1 MYITETKQN
10 FIIVEGDSRF
20 SSAILFPHN
29 IHYKGYPISLP
40 FSLSLMG
47 EVKRNPSLLDKCTV
61 ISNFGQ
67 DKQYALLALDCSNVV
82 KNASVENTLKLN
94 KIYKGEVIAKIF
106 GTSIISV
113 NGQFGF
119 IESPI
124 VEEIGEPIHI
134 SPVEGSSS
142 KLDIARFSR
151 AVLSGESI
159 YADEENDSVNI
170 EDFLDKEELAVIRDS
185 DKAIVQK
192 LLNKTCGLN
201 RKNINVIN
209 LELDFCYH
217 PSSQIDLHDFL
228 SKRPHYFEENIFWL
242 SCYTD
247 EGTGDNKFII
257 YDVNNLVME
266 VTINEYGMWVTEFS
280 YNKSRTNAKFLVDK
294 NQNALVISGRNIII
308 HPDIFVKD
316 NYIETGELI
325 LAQYDVA
332 KRILFQLSQEVKR
345 EKERAGVDYLILKE
359 LLSFQERKELE
370 LHDRFSIKVE
380 PDHLKLATSEDSEV
394 TVLEVVNMPDMANL
408 FIETD
413 SEECHIEIS
422 RGKEKP
428 LFATLKEATMG
439 GSFLIQFYHHHF
451 SLSDLEKTGIEV
463 RRKANV
469 NHLRLQQNA
478 IKDFVDGHNEFDI
491 FRKLK
496 LGELESSE
504 CENMDV
510 EFFDTKFTHVENG
523 NNQPLAIKKA
533 ICNKDILLIQGPPGT
548 GKTSVIVE
556 IIKQLV
562 LNKNERVLVCSQAH
576 SAVKNI
582 CDRLKDSNDSIR
594 IGNIDVEETMIS
606 DDNVD
611 RLKYLKNTML
621 LLGSL
626 KEAQKKNLTLGE
638 EEFNK
643 YLKDYSSDHTQEH
656 FAKEHEKVCNYFS
669 ANQNV
674 EVNDYLDILGELHSE
689 LLKMGDEAVSFNI
702 TSHYQSL
709 DVLMGTCIGIG
720 MDYDLQNS
728 GIVFDTVIIDEAGKA
743 NLAEATV
750 PMQLG
755 KKYIL
760 VGDQRQLPPYMDREE
775 VAQFTGESTNQNLT
789 QKEVEAALSYSL
801 FEDFLHDG
809 NFPKGNTV
817 LLNYQYR
824 MNPEIG
830 NYISELFYH
839 NALNHG
845 RGTENQR
852 CILEG
857 YPNAVT
863 FIDTS
868 TYETIDGRNVAYESG
883 NSQDGFYNLYE
894 IKVIERSL
902 LPKLELMVRDDKTLS
917 VGFITPYRNQRQKL
931 LQCLTNSSFKDMV
944 YTIDSIQGTE
954 FDVVVLSLVR
964 AFDPRRGNRTV
975 GFLDD
980 MRRLNVA
987 LSRAKKKLIIIGNL
1001 NTLCAESAH
1010 FQSQESDDIVP
1021 VNVFRKLKEIKERSA
1036 DKTSLSKLKDAIE
1049 TGIVSKGSLFSGCR
1063 WQLEGE
1069 KLRVNIKLNGEMLSF
1084 PIKYDK
1090 TFQYYGYKEKEINVE
1105 FIGIASNGRPLFEYK
1120 PQVSIA
1126 QQIQDGYLNTFNA
1139 RLLGWI
1145 NDDSLDYEVELE
1157 DGATLILNLNADIE
1171 DDQFAQTL
1179 LNSVEVKTLPFY
1191 RYADK
1196 TYTLDNSAYRKFKD
1210 CHKENENVKITI
1222 IDDFD
1227 KDIYIVKCE
1236 DIYGKIVKKYCR
1248 SKLKKNTETRAVIY
1262 KMGYNSITF
1271 KV

>member
-1 MYITETKQN
+1 MIITETKHN
-10 FIIVEGDSRF
+10 FIIVEGDNRF

-29 IHYKGYPISLP
+29 IHYKGNPISLP
-40 FSLSLMG
+40 FSLSLME
-47 EVKRNPSLLDKCTV
+47 EVKRNPSLLNKCTV
-61 ISNFGQ
+61 VSNFGQ
-67 DKQYALLALDCSNVV
+67 DKQYALLALDCSDVI
-82 KNASVENTLKLN
+82 KNASVENALRLN
-94 KIYKGEVIAKIF
+94 KIYKGEVIAKVF

-124 VEEIGEPIHI
+124 VEGIGESIHI

-151 AVLSGESI
+151 AVLAGESI
-159 YADEENDSVNI
+159 NNIEENESVNI
-170 EDFLDKEELAVIRDS
+170 ENFLDKEELAVVCDT
-185 DKAIVQK
+185 DKAIVEN
-192 LLNKTCGLN
+192 LLNKASCIN
-201 RKNINVIN
+201 RKNINVVN
-209 LELDFCYH
+209 LELDLCYR

-266 VTINEYGMWVTEFS
+266 VIINEYGMWVTEFS
-280 YNKSRTNAKFLVDK
+280 YNKSRTNAKFLVDR

-370 LHDRFSIKVE
+370 LHDRFSIKVDPE
-380 PDHLKLATSEDSEV
+380 HLRLATSEDSEA
-394 TVLEVVNMPDMANL
+394 TILEVVNLPEMANL
-408 FIETD
+408 FIEND

-422 RGKEKP
+422 RGKEKT
-428 LFATLKEATMG
+428 LFATLKEDVMG

-451 SLSDLEKTGIEV
+451 SLSELAKTGIEV

-478 IKDFVDGHNEFDI
+478 IKDFVDGHDEFDI

-504 CENMDV
+504 CENVDV

-582 CDRLKDSNDSIR
+582 YDRLKDSHDSIR

-606 DDNVD
+606 DDNID
-611 RLKYLKNTML
+611 RLKYIKNTML
-621 LLGSL
+621 RLGGL
-626 KEAQKKNLTLGE
+626 KENSTLGE
-638 EEFNK
+638 EDLSK
-643 YLKDYSSDHTQEH
+643 YLTDYSSDHTQEH
-656 FAKEHEKVCNYFS
+656 FAKEHAKVCNYFS

-689 LLKMGDEAVSFNI
+689 LLMMGEEAVSFNI
-702 TSHYQSL
+702 ASHYQSL

-775 VAQFTGESTNQNLT
+775 VALFTGESTNQNLT

-809 NFPKGNTV
+809 NFPEGNTV

-830 NYISELFYH
+830 NYISELFY
-839 NALNHG
+839 NDVLKHG

-868 TYETIDGRNVAYESG
+868 TYETIDGRNVAHESG
-883 NSQDGFYNLYE
+883 NSQDGFYNFYE
-894 IKVIERSL
+894 IKVIEKSL

-931 LQCLTNSSFKDMV
+931 LHSLINSSFKDKV

-964 AFDPRRGNRTV
+964 AFDHRRGNRTV

-1001 NTLCAESAH
+1001 DTLCSESAH
-1010 FQSQESDDIVP
+1010 FKTEETRDIVP
-1021 VNVFRKLKEIKERSA
+1021 VNVFRKLREIKERSA

-1049 TGIVSKGSLFSGCR
+1049 SGIVSKGTLFSACR
-1063 WQLEGE
+1063 WVLEGE
-1069 KLRVNIKLNGEMLSF
+1069 KLRVNITLNGEILSF

-1090 TFQYYGYKEKEINVE
+1090 IFQSYGRKEKEINVE
-1105 FIGIASNGRPLFEYK
+1105 FIGIASNGRPQFEYK

-1126 QQIQDGYLNTFNA
+1126 QQIQDGYVHTFNA
-1139 RLLGWI
+1139 RLLGWL

-1157 DGATLILNLNADIE
+1157 DGSILILNLNADIE

-1179 LNSVEVKTLPFY
+1179 LNSDEVKSLSFY
-1191 RYADK
+1191 RYSDK
-1196 TYTLDNSAYRKFKD
+1196 TFTLDNSAYRQFKEY
-1210 CHKENENVKITI
+1210 HKENENVKITI
-1222 IDDFD
+1222 IDDAD
-1227 KDIYIVKCE
+1227 KDIYIVKC
-1236 DIYGKIVKKYCR
+1236 DDVYGKIVKKYCS
-1248 SKLKKNTETRAVIY
+1248 SKLRKNTETRAVIY